1 MTKKISIVAF
11 VLLIV
16 GLLAFIL
23 VPTQSYPAAPAFSA
37 PNLQGKTISNQN
49 LTGKVTL
56 LNFWFPSCPGCVSE
70 MPKLIK
76 MSQDYQGKDFQ
87 IIGMAVPYD
96 SLESVHNYV
105 NTRKLPF
112 EIVYDTDKIITQKFV
127 KTELFPTSV
136 LINKRGEILKT
147 FVGEPNFTEL
157 YAEVDRELT
166 K

>member
-49 LTGKVTL
+49 LQGKVTL